1 MLNLL
6 PALLLLLMRGPMGPD
21 ACLGN
26 AEAQLLRW
34 AMASHTREFQ
44 EAGGPGNIVCFVGH
58 AKTSSAPLANAA
70 DSTERE
76 LPARI
81 VVPAQSGSCCPG
93 FARNAR
99 SRDGPCA

>member
-44 EAGGPGNIVCFVGH
+44 EAGGHGSIVCFVGH
-58 AKTSSAPLANAA
+58 AKSSAAPLVASV
-70 DSTERE
+70 DSAQQESPVRV
-76 LPARI
+76 
-81 VVPAQSGSCCPG
+81 VVPVQSGSCCPG